1 MMKILAILLLFS
13 LTNCAAPMVTSML
26 PMSGAMIGAANGKIA
41 QGMTST
47 GIQIIVKKETGKT
60 VQEHLFTN
68 ETKKIN

>member
-1 MMKILAILLLFS
+1 MRVLAILLLFS
-13 LTNCAAPMVTSML
+13 LTNCAAPVVTSLL
-26 PMSGAMIGAANGKIA
+26 PMSGAVVGVANGKIT

>member
-1 MMKILAILLLFS
+1 MKVLAILLLFS
-13 LTNCAAPMVTSML
+13 LTNCAAPVVTSLL
-26 PMSGAMIGAANGKIA
+26 PMSGAVVGVANGKIT

>member
-1 MMKILAILLLFS
+1 
-13 LTNCAAPMVTSML
+13 ML